1 MENRTA
7 LRREGFN
14 ARSISSERSAPK
26 RETQGLAVCSD
37 KKVRRATFLIPLA
50 LVAGACAWVA
60 APALSL
66 DPYVQ
71 GAEDFERPLP
81 APERVAPAAAS
92 ASAHE
97 PERGHGHGHDDA
109 RWITPPVAAQH
120 DFDLVGIGGE
130 MRPIEIRVRDEG
142 GAWSEW
148 VETHGGDP
156 VYVGGAREAQ
166 VRAAFKPRGDLHFVN
181 VSGTA
186 GGLAETLLGDAREAI
201 NSAFISAASGFV
213 AEAAAPKPKMV
224 SRAAWGATLA
234 EGGCTPRGPAEYGEV
249 RAGIIHHTV
258 NANEY
263 TREEAAG
270 IVLGICRFHVNG
282 NGWNDIGYQALLDR
296 FGRVY
301 KGRAGGM
308 GAAVVGAQAQGFN
321 SQTTAIAS
329 IGTNDTVKLSRKARA
344 GAIRYLAWKLALHGA
359 VPATDTTELTSGGG
373 SLSKFP
379 AGEVV
384 TLPRVIGHRDV
395 GSTECPGDALYA
407 QINAIRKF
415 VQKRIRR
422 YAKKGAQ
429 PG

>member
-1 MENRTA
+1 MRA
-7 LRREGFN
+7 
-14 ARSISSERSAPK
+14 
-26 RETQGLAVCSD
+26 CSD
-37 KKVRRATFLIPLA
+37 KKMSPRPSRHARFRRLRFLIPLA
-50 LVAGACAWVA
+50 LVGAACAWIT

-71 GAEDFERPLP
+71 GAEDFESPVPTAKRLP
-81 APERVAPAAAS
+81 DGTHARAAAS
-92 ASAHE
+92 GNR
-97 PERGHGHGHDDA
+97 RGHADP
-109 RWITPPVAAQH
+109 RWITPPVEARYE
-120 DFDLVGIGGE
+120 FDLVGIGGE
-130 MRPIEIRVRDEG
+130 TRPLEIRVRDEG
-142 GAWSEW
+142 AAWSEW

-156 VYVGGAREAQ
+156 VYVGGARQAQ
-166 VRAAFKPRGDLHFVN
+166 VRAAFRPRGKLHFVN

-186 GGLAETLLGDAREAI
+186 GGLAERLLSDARESI
-201 NSAFISAASGFV
+201 NSAFISAASTFV

-263 TREEAAG
+263 TRDEAAG

-282 NGWNDIGYQALLDR
+282 NGWNDIGYQALVDR

-321 SQTTAIAS
+321 AQTTAIAS
-329 IGTNDTVKLSRKARA
+329 IGTNETVKLNKKARA
-344 GAIRYLAWKLALHGA
+344 SVVRYVAWKLALHGA
-359 VPATDTTELTSGGG
+359 VPATSTTQLTSGGG
-373 SLSKFP
+373 SLSRYP
-379 AGEVV
+379 AGAVV
-384 TLPRVIGHRDV
+384 ALPRVIGHRDV

-407 QINAIRKF
+407 QINAIRKA

-422 YAKKGAQ
+422 YAKKGVKPARSLSGG
-429 PG
+429 P